1 MPNMDEGDN
10 GVVNNHKMINSPS
23 DSVRAVLILINGHR
37 GGLDGWSSMT
47 IVGRKIWN
55 HNY

>member
-55 HNY
+55 HSY